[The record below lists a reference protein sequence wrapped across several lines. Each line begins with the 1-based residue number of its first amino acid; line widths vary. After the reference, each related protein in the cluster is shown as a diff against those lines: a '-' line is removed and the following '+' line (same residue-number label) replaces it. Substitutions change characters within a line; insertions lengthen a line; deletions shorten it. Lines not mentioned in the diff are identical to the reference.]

1 MAIDFY
7 ISNSLDDISDYNDYV
22 SLEEEVKADLL
33 ELCEFEDMPK
43 GIKILA
49 ELDLYSDTILDEKHI
64 RRVIN
69 DINMLDP
76 EDFRE
81 ELFQVL
87 KDIQIFFMRALQS
100 QKCILAYGD

>member
-7 ISNSLDDISDYNDYV
+7 IANSDEDISDFGDYC
-22 SLEEEVKADLL
+22 SLEEEVKIHLK

-43 GIKILA
+43 GIVILA
-49 ELDLYSDTILDEKHI
+49 ELDPYGDTVLDEKHV

-76 EDFRE
+76 EDFSE
-81 ELFQVL
+81 ELFEVL
-87 KDIQIFFMRALQS
+87 MDIQKFFMRALKS
-100 QKCILAYGD
+100 EKSILAYGD

>member
-7 ISNSLDDISDYNDYV
+7 ISNSLDDISDYNDCV

-69 DINMLDP
+69 DINMLDF
-76 EDFRE
+76 EDFNE
-81 ELFQVL
+81 GLFEIL
-87 KDIQIFFMRALQS
+87 MDIQKFFIRALKS
-100 QKCILAYGD
+100 EKNVLAVGD